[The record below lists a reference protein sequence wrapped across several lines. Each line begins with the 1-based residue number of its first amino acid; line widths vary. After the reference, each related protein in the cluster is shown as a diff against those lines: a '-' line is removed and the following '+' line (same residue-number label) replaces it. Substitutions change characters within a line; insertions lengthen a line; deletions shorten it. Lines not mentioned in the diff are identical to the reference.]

1 MNKGLEML
9 TISSFN
15 CRGLRDQKKRSA
27 VFNWLQTKYNGLL
40 LLQETHSVLEDE
52 DTWTREWDGD
62 IYFAHGTNQ
71 SRGVAILI
79 PTFLRAKLAVNQ
91 LFKDSSGRYIFLDC
105 SIENN
110 HFLVV
115 NVYAP
120 TKDHLQEQLEFLN
133 SIKQILEQN
142 NDKNI
147 IIGGD
152 LNTYLNMELD
162 KKGGTRDALSKY
174 SNTLVSV
181 MEEFSLIDI

>member
-1 MNKGLEML
+1 MG
-9 TISSFN
+9 
-15 CRGLRDQKKRSA
+15 
-27 VFNWLQTKYNGLL
+27 
-40 LLQETHSVLEDE
+40 
-52 DTWTREWDGD
+52 GD

-79 PTFLRAKLAVNQ
+79 SMFLRAELVVNQ
-91 LFKDSSGRYIFLDC
+91 LIKDSSGRYIFLDC
-105 SIENN
+105 SIANN

-162 KKGGTRDALSKY
+162 KKGGTRDALSNY

-181 MEEFSLIDI
+181 MEEFSLIDIW